1 MSNMLEDVKY
11 DSKNNFIVVNGRA
24 EPNAEQIKQAF
35 RQGIEL
41 SKIEKCNNLLIDGT
55 KTTTLPPITEIY
67 SVSLFLLTLI
77 KNLVK
82 MRIAYVSTKD
92 IADGF
97 RLLDSVISKRG
108 IPIGKF
114 NNLED
119 AKEWL
124 LNK

>member
-1 MSNMLEDVKY
+1 MSNMLEDVQY
-11 DSKNNFIVVNGRA
+11 DSKNNFIVVRGRV
-24 EPNAEQIKQAF
+24 EPNSEQIKQAF
-35 RQGIEL
+35 RQSLEL

-55 KTTTLPPITEIY
+55 KTTTLPSISEIY
-67 SVSLFLLTLI
+67 SVSLFLLRLI
-77 KNLVK
+77 KKFVK
-82 MRIAYVSTKD
+82 LRIAYVSTKD
-92 IADGF
+92 VADGF